1 MVRKRIKILC
11 CLSKEKLEN
20 WTASSLNFQLGIG
33 LENDANWNKFL
44 IKVQVRDA
52 SFLRLTSL
60 KLELWNSR
68 FGLKAEGGLD

>member
-1 MVRKRIKILC
+1 
-11 CLSKEKLEN
+11 LSKEKLEN

-60 KLELWNSR
+60 KLEL
-68 FGLKAEGGLD
+68 